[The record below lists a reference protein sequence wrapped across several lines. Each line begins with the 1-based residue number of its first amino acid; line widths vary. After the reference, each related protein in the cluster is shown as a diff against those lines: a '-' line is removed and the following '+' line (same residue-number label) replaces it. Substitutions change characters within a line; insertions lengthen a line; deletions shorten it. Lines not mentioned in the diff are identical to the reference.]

1 MLEYIKLSLNSLNES
16 KLLMGFIMIIL
27 NVGSKYIDI
36 GFSKTQEQ
44 VLRNGLARELLIFAV
59 AFTATRDIVTSLLLT
74 GAFMI
79 LSDVIFHENSKFC
92 LIPTKMNKTKMLID
106 TDKDGIVS
114 PEEEKNAMNTLKRA
128 EKQRDRHLQGV
139 FMSHF
144 VANSS
149 QF

>member
-1 MLEYIKLSLNSLNES
+1 
-16 KLLMGFIMIIL
+16 MIIL

-92 LIPTKMNKTKMLID
+92 LIPTKMNKIK
-106 TDKDGIVS
+106 
-114 PEEEKNAMNTLKRA
+114 
-128 EKQRDRHLQGV
+128 
-139 FMSHF
+139 F
-144 VANSS
+144 
-149 QF
+149 